1 MSITVVIQRDDVGKP
16 CTREV
21 YETAAKFV
29 IENSELTIV
38 GSDNGRP
45 QMLAM
50 YGSGNWLSVYFDD
63 SVTVISE
70 KPAEDDTDDFSFGDD
85 DSSDTSFGDDD
96 SSDSTFDADDSDVS
110 DDESE
115 SETVGA
121 ASE

>member
-85 DSSDTSFGDDD
+85 SSDTSFGDDD